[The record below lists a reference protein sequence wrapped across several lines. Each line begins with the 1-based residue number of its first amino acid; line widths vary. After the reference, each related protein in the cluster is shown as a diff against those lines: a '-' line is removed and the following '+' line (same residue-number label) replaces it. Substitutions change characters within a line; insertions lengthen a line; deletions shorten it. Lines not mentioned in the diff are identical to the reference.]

1 MIELFTQFIKRILF
15 NASFCDTRPQV
26 EYRKLLLVNVRYFSR
41 ETDES
46 NNFTVCYIHIILVL
60 CLRWAMMNKCV
71 RVKSGRPFLQ
81 YVMCKRNL
89 IKTCVVAR
97 KSHAF
102 YLQYL
107 SKAFQN
113 RMRELI
119 QIDKYC
125 GIICLKFITSIFI
138 V

>member
-1 MIELFTQFIKRILF
+1 MIL
-15 NASFCDTRPQV
+15 D
-26 EYRKLLLVNVRYFSR
+26 RKSSTGNCYSLTYDIFSR

-125 GIICLKFITSIFI
+125 GIICLKFITPIFI